1 MCNVENSHRDVR
13 SGARNLTFIAE
24 SVYLVLNQALLWPES
39 QWRNSVKQRSDVT

>member
-13 SGARNLTFIAE
+13 RSGARNTFIAE